1 MPAVRGI
8 AVVEEPGSR
17 AARNGTGAKTKDKNK
32 NGVGGGG
39 KAESR

>member
-17 AARNGTGAKTKDKNK
+17 AARNGTGGQKQKWSR
-32 NGVGGGG
+32 GGG